1 MRDVGKDMSKANV
14 PDTSTTLLRDLAAS
28 AENARWAEFVARYRP
43 MMEAYLRTEFPDLDA
58 DEIVQETLI
67 ALVGALSNYTYDPDE
82 KGHFHNYLT
91 GILRRRA
98 LKAKQR
104 DARRSEVL
112 EDYGKKKSGEPSAAE
127 QEEKNWRE
135 SLYEIALQQLLAD
148 KTVQGRTKQ
157 VFVRTVIN
165 REKPEAV
172 AAAFRIER
180 NAVDQ
185 IRSRMMGKLR
195 KLVAVLEKADTAN
208 LK

>member
-1 MRDVGKDMSKANV
+1 MHAKFS
-14 PDTSTTLLRDLAAS
+14 
-28 AENARWAEFVARYRP
+28 E
-43 MMEAYLRTEFPDLDA
+43 LDA
-58 DEIVQETLI
+58 DEIIQETLI
-67 ALVGALSNYTYDPDE
+67 ALVGALPNYTYAPDE

-112 EDYGKKKSGEPSAAE
+112 EDYGVRSPDAPSAAE

-135 SLYEIALQQLLAD
+135 SLYEIALRQLLAD

-165 REKPEAV
+165 RERPEAV
-172 AAAFRIER
+172 ATAFRIER

-185 IRSRMMGKLR
+185 IKSRMMGKLR
-195 KLVAVLEKADTAN
+195 KLVAALEKTDTVN

>member
-1 MRDVGKDMSKANV
+1 MR
-14 PDTSTTLLRDLAAS
+14 PPETSTTLLRDLAAS
-28 AENARWAEFVARYRP
+28 AENERWAEFVTRYRP
-43 MMEAYLRTEFPDLDA
+43 VMESYMRTEFPELDA
-58 DEIVQETLI
+58 DEIIQETLI
-67 ALVGALSNYTYDPDE
+67 ALVGALPDYTYDPDE

-98 LKAKQR
+98 LKVKGR
-104 DARRSEVL
+104 EARRVEVL
-112 EDYGKKKSGEPSAAE
+112 KDYGKKKPDAPSAAE

-185 IRSRMMGKLR
+185 IKSRMMGKLR
-195 KLVAVLEKADTAN
+195 KLVAGLEKADEAN

>member
-1 MRDVGKDMSKANV
+1 MQ
-14 PDTSTTLLRDLAAS
+14 PPETSTTLLRDLTDS
-28 AENARWAEFVARYRP
+28 QHARWAEFIARYRP
-43 MMEAYLRTEFPDLDA
+43 MMEAYMRAEFSDLDA
-58 DEIVQETLI
+58 DEIIQETLI
-67 ALVGALSNYTYDPDE
+67 ALVGALPNYTYDPEE
-82 KGHFHNYLT
+82 KGYFHNYLT

-112 EDYGKKKSGEPSAAE
+112 EDYGKKKPDAPSAVE
-127 QEEKNWRE
+127 QEERNWRE
-135 SLYEIALQQLLAD
+135 SLYEIALQQLWAD
-148 KTVQGRTKQ
+148 QTVQGRTKQ

-185 IRSRMMGKLR
+185 IKSRMMGKLH
-195 KLVAVLEKADTAN
+195 KLVAALEKTDTAN

>member
-1 MRDVGKDMSKANV
+1 MKINQV
-14 PDTSTTLLRDLAAS
+14 PETSTTLLRDVADS
-28 AENARWAEFVARYRP
+28 QHARWVEFVARYRP
-43 MMEAYLRTEFPDLDA
+43 MMEAYMRAEFQELDA
-58 DEIVQETLI
+58 DEIIQETLI
-67 ALVGALSNYTYDPDE
+67 ALVGALPNYTYDPDE

-98 LKAKQR
+98 LKAKGR
-104 DARRSEVL
+104 EARRAEVL
-112 EDYGKKKSGEPSAAE
+112 EDYGKRDLNAPGAAE

-135 SLYEIALQQLLAD
+135 SLYEIALRQLLAD

-165 REKPEAV
+165 REKPETV

-185 IRSRMMGKLR
+185 IKSRMMGKLR
-195 KLVAVLEKADTAN
+195 KLVAGLEKADEAN

>member
-1 MRDVGKDMSKANV
+1 MRD
-14 PDTSTTLLRDLAAS
+14 R
-28 AENARWAEFVARYRP
+28 
-43 MMEAYLRTEFPDLDA
+43 FPSLDA
-58 DEIVQETLI
+58 DEIIQETLI
-67 ALVGALSNYTYDPDE
+67 ALVDALPNYTYDPEE

-98 LKAKQR
+98 LKAKGR
-104 DARRSEVL
+104 EERRVEVL
-112 EDYGKKKSGEPSAAE
+112 KDYGTRAPDAPSVAE
-127 QEEKNWRE
+127 EEEKNWRE

-165 REKPEAV
+165 REKPETV

-185 IRSRMMGKLR
+185 IKSRMMGKLR
-195 KLVAVLEKADTAN
+195 DLVAALEKTDTAN

>member
-1 MRDVGKDMSKANV
+1 MR
-14 PDTSTTLLRDLAAS
+14 
-28 AENARWAEFVARYRP
+28 AEFH
-43 MMEAYLRTEFPDLDA
+43 ELDA
-58 DEIVQETLI
+58 DEIIQDTLV
-67 ALVGALSNYTYDPDE
+67 ALVEVLPNYTYDPAE

-98 LKAKQR
+98 LKAKR
-104 DARRSEVL
+104 RESRRSEVL
-112 EDYGKKKSGEPSAAE
+112 EDYAKKCLDAPSAAE
-127 QEEKNWRE
+127 LEEKNWRE

-148 KTVQGRTKQ
+148 QTVQGRTKQ

-165 REKPEAV
+165 QEKPEAV

-185 IRSRMMGKLR
+185 IRRRMMDKLR
-195 KLVAVLEKADTAN
+195 KLVAALEKADTVN

>member
-1 MRDVGKDMSKANV
+1 MR
-14 PDTSTTLLRDLAAS
+14 
-28 AENARWAEFVARYRP
+28 AEFS
-43 MMEAYLRTEFPDLDA
+43 ELDA
-58 DEIVQETLI
+58 DEIIQETLI
-67 ALVGALSNYTYDPDE
+67 ALVGALPNYTYNPDE

-91 GILRRRA
+91 GILWRRA
-98 LKAKQR
+98 LKAKGR
-104 DARRSEVL
+104 EARRAEVL
-112 EDYGKKKSGEPSAAE
+112 EDYAKKGQDAPSAVE
-127 QEEKNWRE
+127 LEEKNWRE

-157 VFVRTVIN
+157 VFVRTVVN

-185 IRSRMMGKLR
+185 IKSRMMDKLR
-195 KLVAVLEKADTAN
+195 KLIAALEKTDTAN

>member
-1 MRDVGKDMSKANV
+1 MADVPS
-14 PDTSTTLLRDLAAS
+14 TSTTLLRDLTDS
-28 AENARWAEFVARYRP
+28 QHARWTEFFARYRP
-43 MMEAYLRTEFPDLDA
+43 MMEAYMRERFPSLDA
-58 DEIVQETLI
+58 DEIIQETLV
-67 ALVGALSNYTYDPDE
+67 ALVGALPNYTYDPE
-82 KGHFHNYLT
+82 AKGHFHNYLT

-112 EDYGKKKSGEPSAAE
+112 EDYGKGGQGAPSAAE
-127 QEEKNWRE
+127 QEEENWRE

-165 REKPEAV
+165 REKSEAV

-185 IRSRMMGKLR
+185 IKSRMMGKLR
-195 KLVAVLEKADTAN
+195 KLVAALEKADTAN

>member
-1 MRDVGKDMSKANV
+1 MR
-14 PDTSTTLLRDLAAS
+14 PPETSTTLLRDLAAS
-28 AENARWAEFVARYRP
+28 AENARWAEFVTRYRP
-43 MMEAYLRTEFPDLDA
+43 VMESYMRTEFPELDA
-58 DEIVQETLI
+58 DEIIQETLI
-67 ALVGALSNYTYDPDE
+67 ALVGALPDYTYDPDE

-98 LKAKQR
+98 LKVKGR
-104 DARRSEVL
+104 EARRVEVL
-112 EDYGKKKSGEPSAAE
+112 KDYGKKKPDAPSAAE

-165 REKPEAV
+165 REKPEAL

-185 IRSRMMGKLR
+185 IKSRMMGKLR
-195 KLVAVLEKADTAN
+195 KLIAVLERTDTAN

>member
-1 MRDVGKDMSKANV
+1 MAEV
-14 PDTSTTLLRDLAAS
+14 PSTSTTLLRDLADS
-28 AENARWAEFVARYRP
+28 QHARWAEFLARYRP
-43 MMEAYLRTEFPDLDA
+43 MMEAYMRAEFSELDA
-58 DEIVQETLI
+58 DEIIQETLI
-67 ALVGALSNYTYDPDE
+67 ALVGALPNYTYDPDE

-98 LKAKQR
+98 LKAKGR
-104 DARRSEVL
+104 EARRAEVL
-112 EDYGKKKSGEPSAAE
+112 EDYAKKGQDAPDAAE
-127 QEEKNWRE
+127 QEEKKWRE

-157 VFVRTVIN
+157 VFVRAVVN
-165 REKPEAV
+165 RENPEAV

-185 IRSRMMGKLR
+185 IKSRMMGMLR
-195 KLVAVLEKADTAN
+195 KLAAALEKTDTAN

>member
-1 MRDVGKDMSKANV
+1 MADVPS
-14 PDTSTTLLRDLAAS
+14 TSTTLLRDLTDS
-28 AENARWAEFVARYRP
+28 QHARWAEFFARYRP
-43 MMEAYLRTEFPDLDA
+43 MMEAYMRERFPALDA
-58 DEIVQETLI
+58 DDIIQETLV
-67 ALVGALSNYTYDPDE
+67 ALVGALPNYTYGPEE

-98 LKAKQR
+98 LKAKGR
-104 DARRSEVL
+104 EVRRAEVL
-112 EDYGKKKSGEPSAAE
+112 ADYGKMMPEAPSAAE

-165 REKPEAV
+165 RERPEAV

-185 IRSRMMGKLR
+185 IKRRMMDKLR
-195 KLVAVLEKADTAN
+195 KLVAALEMADTAN

>member
-1 MRDVGKDMSKANV
+1 MMDVPS
-14 PDTSTTLLRDLAAS
+14 TSTTLLRGLTDS
-28 AENARWAEFVARYRP
+28 QYARWTEFFARYRP
-43 MMEAYLRTEFPDLDA
+43 MMAAYMRERFPTLDA
-58 DEIVQETLI
+58 DDVIQETLV
-67 ALVGALSNYTYDPDE
+67 ALVGALPNYTYNPEE

-98 LKAKQR
+98 LKAK
-104 DARRSEVL
+104 RRETRRAEVL
-112 EDYGKKKSGEPSAAE
+112 KDYGKKDSDASRAAE
-127 QEEKNWRE
+127 QEEKDWRE

-165 REKPEAV
+165 REKSEAV

-185 IRSRMMGKLR
+185 IKSRMMGKLR
-195 KLVAVLEKADTAN
+195 KLVAALEKTDTAN

>member
-1 MRDVGKDMSKANV
+1 MR
-14 PDTSTTLLRDLAAS
+14 PPETSTTLLRDLTDS
-28 AENARWAEFVARYRP
+28 QHARWAEFIARYRP
-43 MMEAYLRTEFPDLDA
+43 MMEAYMRAEFSELDA
-58 DEIVQETLI
+58 DEIIQETLI
-67 ALVGALSNYTYDPDE
+67 ALVGAVPNYTYDPGE

-112 EDYGKKKSGEPSAAE
+112 EDYAKKGQNALSAAE
-127 QEEKNWRE
+127 QEEKSWRE

-157 VFVRTVIN
+157 GFVRTVIN

-185 IRSRMMGKLR
+185 IKSRMMGKLR
-195 KLVAVLEKADTAN
+195 KLVAALEKTDTAN
-208 LK
+208 LA

>member
-1 MRDVGKDMSKANV
+1 MHAKFS
-14 PDTSTTLLRDLAAS
+14 
-28 AENARWAEFVARYRP
+28 E
-43 MMEAYLRTEFPDLDA
+43 LDA
-58 DEIVQETLI
+58 DEIIQETLI
-67 ALVGALSNYTYDPDE
+67 ALVGALPNYTYAPDE

-112 EDYGKKKSGEPSAAE
+112 EDYGARSPDAPSAAE
-127 QEEKNWRE
+127 QEEKNWHE

-165 REKPEAV
+165 REKPETV

-185 IRSRMMGKLR
+185 IKSRMMGKLR
-195 KLVAVLEKADTAN
+195 KLVAALEKTDTVN

>member
-1 MRDVGKDMSKANV
+1 MRV
-14 PDTSTTLLRDLAAS
+14 
-28 AENARWAEFVARYRP
+28 
-43 MMEAYLRTEFPDLDA
+43 EFPELDA
-58 DEIVQETLI
+58 DEIIQETLI
-67 ALVGALSNYTYDPDE
+67 ALVGALPNYTYDPDE

-104 DARRSEVL
+104 DVRRSEVL
-112 EDYGKKKSGEPSAAE
+112 EDYGTKSPGAPSAVE
-127 QEEKNWRE
+127 QEEKNWHE
-135 SLYEIALQQLLAD
+135 SLYEIALRQLLAD

-165 REKPEAV
+165 REKPETV

-185 IRSRMMGKLR
+185 IKSRMMGKLR
-195 KLVAVLEKADTAN
+195 KLVAALERTDTAN

>member
-1 MRDVGKDMSKANV
+1 MR
-14 PDTSTTLLRDLAAS
+14 
-28 AENARWAEFVARYRP
+28 AEFH
-43 MMEAYLRTEFPDLDA
+43 ELDA
-58 DEIVQETLI
+58 DEIIQETLI
-67 ALVGALSNYTYDPDE
+67 ALVEVLPNYTYDPDE

-112 EDYGKKKSGEPSAAE
+112 EDYGKKRPDAPSAAE

-157 VFVRTVIN
+157 VFVRTVVN
-165 REKPEAV
+165 GESPESV
-172 AAAFRIER
+172 AAAFGIER

-185 IRSRMMGKLR
+185 IKRRMMDKLR
-195 KLVAVLEKADTAN
+195 KLVAALEKADAAN

>member
-1 MRDVGKDMSKANV
+1 MKINQV
-14 PDTSTTLLRDLAAS
+14 PETSTTLLRDVADS
-28 AENARWAEFVARYRP
+28 QHARWVEFVARYRP
-43 MMEAYLRTEFPDLDA
+43 MMEAYMRAEFHELDA
-58 DEIVQETLI
+58 DEIIQDTLV
-67 ALVGALSNYTYDPDE
+67 ALVEVLPNYTYDPDE

-98 LKAKQR
+98 LKAKGR
-104 DARRSEVL
+104 EERRVEVL
-112 EDYGKKKSGEPSAAE
+112 KDYGTRAPDAPSVAE
-127 QEEKNWRE
+127 EEEKNWRE

-165 REKPEAV
+165 QEKPEAV

-185 IRSRMMGKLR
+185 IKSRMMDKLR
-195 KLVAVLEKADTAN
+195 KLVTALEKTDTIN

>member
-1 MRDVGKDMSKANV
+1 MR
-14 PDTSTTLLRDLAAS
+14 PPETSTTLLRDLTDS
-28 AENARWAEFVARYRP
+28 QHARWAEFFARYRP
-43 MMEAYLRTEFPDLDA
+43 VMESYMRTEFPELDA
-58 DEIVQETLI
+58 DEIIQETLI
-67 ALVGALSNYTYDPDE
+67 ALVGALPNYTYDPDE

-98 LKAKQR
+98 LKAKGR
-104 DARRSEVL
+104 EARRVEVL
-112 EDYGKKKSGEPSAAE
+112 KDYGKKKPDAPSAAE

-165 REKPEAV
+165 REKPEAL

-185 IRSRMMGKLR
+185 IKSRMMGKLR
-195 KLVAVLEKADTAN
+195 KLVAVLERTDTAN

>member
-1 MRDVGKDMSKANV
+1 MR
-14 PDTSTTLLRDLAAS
+14 
-28 AENARWAEFVARYRP
+28 AEFS
-43 MMEAYLRTEFPDLDA
+43 ELDA
-58 DEIVQETLI
+58 DEIIQETLI
-67 ALVGALSNYTYDPDE
+67 ALVGALPNYTYDPDE

-91 GILRRRA
+91 GILRRSA
-98 LKAKQR
+98 LMAKGR
-104 DARRSEVL
+104 EARRVEVL
-112 EDYGKKKSGEPSAAE
+112 EDYGKKSPDAPSAAE
-127 QEEKNWRE
+127 QEEKDWRE

-185 IRSRMMGKLR
+185 IKSRMMGKLH
-195 KLVAVLEKADTAN
+195 KLVAALERTDTAT

>member
-1 MRDVGKDMSKANV
+1 MADVPS
-14 PDTSTTLLRDLAAS
+14 TSTTLLRDLTDS
-28 AENARWAEFVARYRP
+28 QHARWTEFFARYRP
-43 MMEAYLRTEFPDLDA
+43 MMEAYMRERFPSLDA
-58 DEIVQETLI
+58 DEIVQETLV
-67 ALVGALSNYTYDPDE
+67 ALVGALPNYTYDPEE

-112 EDYGKKKSGEPSAAE
+112 EDYGKGGQDAPSAAE
-127 QEEKNWRE
+127 QEEENWRE

-165 REKPEAV
+165 REKSEAV

-185 IRSRMMGKLR
+185 IKSRMMSKLR
-195 KLVAVLEKADTAN
+195 KLVAALEKADTAN

>member
-1 MRDVGKDMSKANV
+1 MADVPS
-14 PDTSTTLLRDLAAS
+14 TSTTLLRDLTDS
-28 AENARWAEFVARYRP
+28 QHARWAEFIARYRP
-43 MMEAYLRTEFPDLDA
+43 MMEAYMRAEFPGLDA
-58 DEIVQETLI
+58 DEIIQETLI
-67 ALVGALSNYTYDPDE
+67 ALVGALPNYTYDPEE

-98 LKAKQR
+98 LKTKQR
-104 DARRSEVL
+104 NARRSEVL
-112 EDYGKKKSGEPSAAE
+112 EDYGKKRPDGPSAAE
-127 QEEKNWRE
+127 REAAAWRE
-135 SLYEIALQQLLAD
+135 SLYEIALEQLLAD

-165 REKPEAV
+165 REKPETV

-185 IRSRMMGKLR
+185 IKSRMMDKLR
-195 KLVAVLEKADTAN
+195 KLVAALEKTDTAN

>member
-1 MRDVGKDMSKANV
+1 MADIPS
-14 PDTSTTLLRDLAAS
+14 TSTTLLRDLTDLQH
-28 AENARWAEFVARYRP
+28 ARWMEFFARYRP
-43 MMEAYLRTEFPDLDA
+43 MMEAYMRERFPSLDA
-58 DEIVQETLI
+58 DEIIQETLV
-67 ALVGALSNYTYDPDE
+67 ALVGALPNYTYDPDE
-82 KGHFHNYLT
+82 KGRFRNYLT

-98 LKAKQR
+98 LKAKGR
-104 DARRSEVL
+104 EARRAEVL
-112 EDYGKKKSGEPSAAE
+112 EDYGKRSLNAPTAEE
-127 QEEKNWRE
+127 QEEKEWRE

-157 VFVRTVIN
+157 VFVRTVVN

-185 IRSRMMGKLR
+185 IKSRMMDKLR
-195 KLVAVLEKADTAN
+195 KLVAALEKTDTVN

>member
-1 MRDVGKDMSKANV
+1 MR
-14 PDTSTTLLRDLAAS
+14 
-28 AENARWAEFVARYRP
+28 AEFS
-43 MMEAYLRTEFPDLDA
+43 ELDA
-58 DEIVQETLI
+58 DEIIQEALI
-67 ALVGALSNYTYDPDE
+67 ALVGALPNYTYNPDE

-104 DARRSEVL
+104 EARRAEVL
-112 EDYGKKKSGEPSAAE
+112 EDYGKRDLNAPSAAE

-157 VFVRTVIN
+157 VFVRTVVN

-185 IRSRMMGKLR
+185 IKSRMMDKLR
-195 KLVAVLEKADTAN
+195 KLVTALEKTDTVN

>member
-1 MRDVGKDMSKANV
+1 MAGV
-14 PDTSTTLLRDLAAS
+14 PSTSTTLLRDLTDS
-28 AENARWAEFVARYRP
+28 QHVRWAEFVARYRP
-43 MMEAYLRTEFPDLDA
+43 MMEAYMRERFPSLDA
-58 DEIVQETLI
+58 DDIIQETLV
-67 ALVGALSNYTYDPDE
+67 ALVGALPNYVYDPDE
-82 KGHFHNYLT
+82 KGHFRNYLT

-98 LKAKQR
+98 LKAKGR
-104 DARRSEVL
+104 EVRRAEVL
-112 EDYGKKKSGEPSAAE
+112 ADYGNQVPEAASAAE
-127 QEEKNWRE
+127 QEERNWRE

-157 VFVRTVIN
+157 VFVRMVIN

-185 IRSRMMGKLR
+185 IKSRMMDKLR
-195 KLVAVLEKADTAN
+195 KLVAALEKADASN

>member
-1 MRDVGKDMSKANV
+1 MHAKFS
-14 PDTSTTLLRDLAAS
+14 
-28 AENARWAEFVARYRP
+28 E
-43 MMEAYLRTEFPDLDA
+43 LDA
-58 DEIVQETLI
+58 DEIIQETLI
-67 ALVGALSNYTYDPDE
+67 ALVGALPNYTYDPDE

-98 LKAKQR
+98 LKAKGR
-104 DARRSEVL
+104 EARRVEVL
-112 EDYGKKKSGEPSAAE
+112 KDYGKKKPDVPSAAE

-185 IRSRMMGKLR
+185 IKSRMMGKLR
-195 KLVAVLEKADTAN
+195 KLVAALEKTDTVN

>member
-1 MRDVGKDMSKANV
+1 MAEV
-14 PDTSTTLLRDLAAS
+14 PSTSTTLLRDLADS
-28 AENARWAEFVARYRP
+28 QHARWAEFLARYRP
-43 MMEAYLRTEFPDLDA
+43 MMEAYMRAEFSELDA
-58 DEIVQETLI
+58 DDIIQETLI
-67 ALVGALSNYTYDPDE
+67 ALLGALPNYTYNPDE

-98 LKAKQR
+98 LKAKR
-104 DARRSEVL
+104 RETRRSEVL
-112 EDYGKKKSGEPSAAE
+112 EDYAKKGQDAPSAAE
-127 QEEKNWRE
+127 LEEKNWRE

-157 VFVRTVIN
+157 VFVRTVVN
-165 REKPEAV
+165 REEPEAV

-185 IRSRMMGKLR
+185 IKSRMMGKLR
-195 KLVAVLEKADTAN
+195 KLVAALEKTDTVN

>member
-1 MRDVGKDMSKANV
+1 MR
-14 PDTSTTLLRDLAAS
+14 
-28 AENARWAEFVARYRP
+28 AEFH
-43 MMEAYLRTEFPDLDA
+43 ELDA
-58 DEIVQETLI
+58 DEIIQETLI
-67 ALVGALSNYTYDPDE
+67 ALVGALPNYTYDPNE

-104 DARRSEVL
+104 DAQRSEVQ
-112 EDYGKKKSGEPSAAE
+112 EDFGRKRPDAPSAAE
-127 QEEKNWRE
+127 REEAAWRE

-165 REKPEAV
+165 REKPETV

-185 IRSRMMGKLR
+185 IKSRMMDKLR
-195 KLVAVLEKADTAN
+195 QLVAALEKTDTAN